1 MILVLPKGKNPQ
13 LLCGRVRDRSI
24 KGQSLGLQR
33 QVILD
38 KALGA
43 FAQRPEIFLSQL
55 KLIQPVIVRKE
66 NVPHRLQYRRTE
78 QDRRTQILRRTAV
91 RLF

>member
-1 MILVLPKGKNPQ
+1 MCNGLVERQRPGF
-13 LLCGRVRDRSI
+13 
-24 KGQSLGLQR
+24 QR

-91 RLF
+91 RTEKTALFHGEIEPFW

>member
-38 KALGA
+38 ETLRTD
-43 FAQRPEIFLSQL
+43 AQHLQILCPQL
-55 KLIQPVIVRKE
+55 KVEQPFIIRKE
-66 NVPHRLQYRRTE
+66 NVPHRL
-78 QDRRTQILRRTAV
+78 
-91 RLF
+91 